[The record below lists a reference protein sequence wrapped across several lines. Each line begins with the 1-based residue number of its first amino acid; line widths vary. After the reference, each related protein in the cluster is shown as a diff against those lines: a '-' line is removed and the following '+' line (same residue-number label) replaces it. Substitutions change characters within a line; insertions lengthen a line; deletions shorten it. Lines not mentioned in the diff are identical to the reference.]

1 MAEVISFRLDDEHR
15 RKLSQLAA
23 AWNCGQ
29 SDVIR
34 WLIENAK
41 LDDVVRGDKSDS
53 DVKRAKDRARLIA
66 ELQQLHEEALRKH
79 AEREAAA
86 KRGEKS

>member
-1 MAEVISFRLDDEHR
+1 MAEIISFRLSDQHR
-15 RKLSQLAA
+15 RKLASLAK
-23 AWNCGQ
+23 AWNCSQ

-66 ELQQLHEEALRKH
+66 ELQQLHEEALRRD
-79 AEREAAA
+79 AEKREAA